1 MSLQFIMGNSGAG
14 KSRYAYEKILAE
26 AARHPE
32 KNYLIVVPEQFTMQT
47 QKELV
52 SLHPAGGIL
61 NIDILSFQR
70 LAYRIFEE
78 TGGSL
83 YPVLEE
89 TGKSLVVKRVA
100 QEKKK
105 ELTIL
110 GSTLKR
116 TGAVSQMKS
125 LISELKQYQIAPSE
139 LDMWAEETGEKKLL
153 AAKLKDTGVI
163 YRAFEEYLE
172 NRYVTAEDVLE
183 VLAGKLEES
192 ALIKN
197 SEVLVDGFTGFTPVQ
212 IGVLG
217 KLFRLCAKVYVTI
230 IMDEREDPYKKAIPH
245 QLFAMS
251 RQLVQQL
258 MKSADEAGCPVEPE
272 IWVRRSGHGR
282 FQPGS
287 TMDQLEQRLF
297 RYGKRGFSGNGIE
310 KRPESGTEAKT
321 GNPAAGYEAKQQGIY
336 ISVAPNPR
344 AELEETV
351 RLIRRMVRE
360 DGMRYQDFA
369 VLTGDLSV
377 YGTYAREIFEKCGVP
392 YFVDEKH
399 SVLMNP
405 FVEFLR
411 AAIEMVVQSF
421 SYESVFRYLRC
432 GLSSLDREETDA
444 MENYVLALGIR
455 GLKAYGETWTRGY
468 RGIKPD
474 EVPQR
479 NLLREKFYAEV
490 QPFAERMKK
499 KDATVRERTEALYAL
514 AVQNQMQEKL
524 EERRQQFEQQGQE
537 AFAKEY
543 SQIYGIVMELL
554 DKIVEVLGEEK
565 MTLAEYQEIL
575 EAGFAEASVGI
586 IPPTADQVLIG
597 DNERSRLKDIR
608 VLFFVGVNDGL
619 IPRHDAGG
627 GILSEYDREEL
638 ERADAKLSPTARET
652 MYQQKFHLYRNL
664 TKPSERLYLS
674 FAKAGASGE
683 AQNPSYLINEIRKLF
698 PEIPV
703 RDIEKEEKPEEKLEI
718 SYWDQP
724 EGLGKIRQLAKDGM
738 QHIIIDSNDEEGHND
753 TMEYA
758 AKKGY
763 SIEDVRV
770 RISETLGYLLKK
782 LIDAGME
789 GTYLITGGDTLIGFM
804 KAIGVS
810 ELEPM
815 NEIRPG
821 CVLTSLNYQDKKH
834 YVITKS
840 GGFGQERLIEQLT
853 RILAQ

>member
-139 LDMWAEETGEKKLL
+139 LDAWAEETGEKKLL

-163 YRAFEEYLE
+163 YRAFEKYLE

-258 MKSADEAGCPVEPE
+258 MKAADEAGCPVEPE

-360 DGMRYQDFA
+360 EGMRYQDFA

-703 RDIEKEEKPEEKLEI
+703 RDLSLI
-718 SYWDQP
+718 
-724 EGLGKIRQLAKDGM
+724 
-738 QHIIIDSNDEEGHND
+738 HI
-753 TMEYA
+753 
-758 AKKGY
+758 
-763 SIEDVRV
+763 
-770 RISETLGYLLKK
+770 
-782 LIDAGME
+782 
-789 GTYLITGGDTLIGFM
+789 
-804 KAIGVS
+804 
-810 ELEPM
+810 
-815 NEIRPG
+815 
-821 CVLTSLNYQDKKH
+821 
-834 YVITKS
+834 
-840 GGFGQERLIEQLT
+840 
-853 RILAQ
+853 

>member
-1 MSLQFIMGNSGAG
+1 M
-14 KSRYAYEKILAE
+14 
-26 AARHPE
+26 
-32 KNYLIVVPEQFTMQT
+32 
-47 QKELV
+47 
-52 SLHPAGGIL
+52 
-61 NIDILSFQR
+61 
-70 LAYRIFEE
+70 
-78 TGGSL
+78 
-83 YPVLEE
+83 
-89 TGKSLVVKRVA
+89 VKRVA

-139 LDMWAEETGEKKLL
+139 LDTWAEETGEKKLL

-192 ALIKN
+192 ELIKN

-258 MKSADEAGCPVEPE
+258 MKAADEAGCPVEPE

-321 GNPAAGYEAKQQGIY
+321 GNPAAGHEANQQGIY

-360 DGMRYQDFA
+360 EGMRYQDFA

-432 GLSSLDREETDA
+432 GLSSLNREETDA

-703 RDIEKEEKPEEKLEI
+703 RDIEKEENRRKNWKCRVPARHCFWRSLAERRRER
-718 SYWDQP
+718 S
-724 EGLGKIRQLAKDGM
+724 IRCLR
-738 QHIIIDSNDEEGHND
+738 SF
-753 TMEYA
+753 T
-758 AKKGY
+758 
-763 SIEDVRV
+763 
-770 RISETLGYLLKK
+770 
-782 LIDAGME
+782 AGMRR
-789 GTYLITGGDTLIGFM
+789 TRR
-804 KAIGVS
+804 
-810 ELEPM
+810 LEF
-815 NEIRPG
+815 R
-821 CVLTSLNYQDKKH
+821 
-834 YVITKS
+834 
-840 GGFGQERLIEQLT
+840 RRRIEKRRFCAVRT
-853 RILAQ
+853 V